1 MIALAL
7 QRPVGVLYLRDF
19 ASVIRRFRFGTRPQ
33 VFGRASIFALLGA
46 CLFLTACQPGANLPP
61 LPDTAQSSYRLG
73 VDDQVRVITFGEAS
87 LTGQFRVNDRGSLA
101 IPLLG
106 AIPADGLTTSELER
120 RIEARLKEKK
130 VLLDP
135 AVSVEVLSYR
145 PVFILGEV
153 TKPGQYPYQ
162 PNMTVLTAVAVAGGF
177 TYRAQTNYASIL
189 RAEGDSDVEGKVM
202 RNTRV
207 RPGDVIDIFER
218 YY

>member
-1 MIALAL
+1 M
-7 QRPVGVLYLRDF
+7 QRSQIKIRRKTLWPVGL
-19 ASVIRRFRFGTRPQ
+19 
-33 VFGRASIFALLGA
+33 
-46 CLFLTACQPGANLPP
+46 CLIATSFFLTACQPGANLAA
-61 LPDTAQSSYRLG
+61 LPDAPQGAYRLG
-73 VDDQVRVITFGEAS
+73 VDDQIRVVTFGQDP
-87 LTGQFRVNDRGSLA
+87 LTGQFRVNDRGNVA

-106 AIPADGLTTSELER
+106 SIPADGLTTTELER
-120 RIEARLKEKK
+120 NIEQRLKEKK
-130 VLLDP
+130 VLLNP
-135 AVSVEVLSYR
+135 AVSVEVMGYR

-189 RAEGDSDVEGKVM
+189 RTENGNGVEGKVA
-202 RNTRV
+202 RTAPV